1 MLEHVQCPGSW
12 NSVNAE
18 AIRIKRT
25 LMGVAQRPDH
35 LSVVCAPAK
44 TYILSGRIRRGHG
57 SGMSLS
63 KPALN
68 FPEDRMTMKPGL
80 RDILWMA
87 VGAAVLLAFVL
98 LVLHFRNLQTPAAQ
112 QAFKAKRVELVE
124 RMRLSIALASEAEKS
139 AVMAITDED
148 SQIYAGQ
155 ARTATGTVE
164 QGRGELGQLLQSG
177 GPKNE
182 NAFLAQFSDAFAEFQ
197 RIDKDLLDLAVKN
210 TNLKAYSLAFGP
222 AAGAIKEMDTALAR
236 VVATAGDSPSANDLK
251 VMQLADGARIA
262 ALRLLTLLPPHIAEE
277 SDEKMDEMEAVMA
290 KEDQAVRQNLEGLS
304 AIPSLSGNSDLSAA
318 TVRYARFTELK
329 TQILKLSRENTNVR
343 SLTISL
349 NQKRKVM
356 LVCQDALAALEK
368 AIQEEPVAGLS
379 DRAPVSP
386 R

>member
-1 MLEHVQCPGSW
+1 
-12 NSVNAE
+12 
-18 AIRIKRT
+18 
-25 LMGVAQRPDH
+25 
-35 LSVVCAPAK
+35 
-44 TYILSGRIRRGHG
+44 
-57 SGMSLS
+57 MSLS

-87 VGAAVLLAFVL
+87 VGAAALFAVSL
-98 LVLHFRNLQTPAAQ
+98 LVLHFRDLQTPSAQ
-112 QAFKAKRVELVE
+112 LAFKAKRVELVE

-148 SQIYAGQ
+148 SQIYADK
-155 ARTATGTVE
+155 ARTATVTVE
-164 QGRGELGQLLQSG
+164 QGRSELEQLLQSG
-177 GPKNE
+177 GHKNE
-182 NAFLAQFSDAFAEFQ
+182 KAFLAQFSDAFAEFQ
-197 RIDKDLLDLAVKN
+197 RIDRDLLDLAVKN

-236 VVATAGDSPSANDLK
+236 IAATAGDSPSANDLK

-290 KEDQAVRQNLEGLS
+290 KDDQAVRQNLEGLS

-318 TVRYARFTELK
+318 TVHYARFTELK
-329 TQILKLSRENTNVR
+329 TQILRLSRENTNVR

-368 AIQEEPVAGLS
+368 AIQEEPVTGLS